1 LKQDTTTIDLV
12 FNRNQFSAKEAYMTA
27 DADPATQRFL
37 SQPSALPPAGIE
49 KSTRAHQAPGLSAS
63 LTLLFSV
70 TCALAVANVYFA
82 QPLLDSMAQSLGVA
96 SSMIGV
102 VVTATQVGYALG
114 LLFIVPLGDLVN
126 RKRLILT
133 QVLLSAVALA
143 AVGAAQQ
150 WLALLG
156 AMIVM
161 GLLAVVVQ
169 ILVAYAAMLAT
180 PSQRGHAVGT
190 VTSGIVLGILLA
202 RFTSGLIADI
212 AGWRAVYFVSSGL
225 MLTIA
230 AVLWK
235 VVPVTAPPR
244 HQDSYLALISSVFK
258 LFVTERILRARGLL
272 ALLIFAAFSVLWTSM
287 VLPLSAPPLSL
298 SHTAIGMFGLAGVAG
313 ALAARRAGRWADQ
326 GLGQRVTG
334 ISLGLLTLSW
344 LPITFAETSLIALIC
359 GVVLLDF
366 AVQAVHV
373 TNQSLIFAA
382 RPDAQSRMVGAYMC
396 FYSVGSALGAAAAT
410 QVYALW
416 GWIAVSLLGA
426 SISAT
431 ALVLWFLTFH
441 FSTNDQGRSA

>member
-1 LKQDTTTIDLV
+1 
-12 FNRNQFSAKEAYMTA
+12 MTA
-27 DADPATQRFL
+27 DADSATKRF
-37 SQPSALPPAGIE
+37 SGQPPGLLHSDTGE
-49 KSTRAHQAPGLSAS
+49 SSRTDRSPGLSPS

-82 QPLLDSMAQSLGVA
+82 QPLLASMAESLGVA
-96 SSMIGV
+96 SGLIGV

-133 QVLLSAVALA
+133 QVMLSAIALA

-169 ILVAYAAMLAT
+169 VLVAYAAVLAA

-230 AVLWK
+230 AVLWR

-244 HQDSYLALISSVFK
+244 HQDSYLALIKSVFK
-258 LFVTERILRARGLL
+258 LFITERTLRARGLL

-344 LPITFAETSLIALIC
+344 LPITFAETSLIALVC

-426 SISAT
+426 LISAT

-441 FSTNDQGRSA
+441 FSTTNQGRSA

>member
-1 LKQDTTTIDLV
+1 
-12 FNRNQFSAKEAYMTA
+12 MTA
-27 DADPATQRFL
+27 KVDLTTQQL
-37 SQPSALPPAGIE
+37 STQPAG
-49 KSTRAHQAPGLSAS
+49 LSPS

-82 QPLLDSMAQSLGVA
+82 QPLLDSMAQSLGVE

-126 RKRLILT
+126 RKRLILSH
-133 QVLLSAVALA
+133 VLLSAVALA

-156 AMIVM
+156 AMVVM

-169 ILVAYAAMLAT
+169 VLVAYAAVLAT

-202 RFTSGLIADI
+202 RFTSGLIADL
-212 AGWRAVYFVSSGL
+212 AGWRAVYCVSSGL
-225 MLTIA
+225 MLTLA
-230 AVLWK
+230 AVLWRA
-235 VVPVTAPPR
+235 VPVTASPR
-244 HQDSYLALISSVFK
+244 HQESYLMLISSLFK
-258 LFVTERILRARGLL
+258 LFITEPALRVRGLL
-272 ALLIFAAFSVLWTSM
+272 ALLIFAAFSVLWTAM

-298 SHTAIGMFGLAGVAG
+298 SHTAIGLFGLAGVAG

-334 ISLGLLTLSW
+334 ISLALLTLSW
-344 LPITFAETSLIALIC
+344 LPITFAETSLIALVC

-373 TNQSLIFAA
+373 TNQSIIFAA

-410 QVYALW
+410 QVYAVW
-416 GWIAVSLLGA
+416 GWMAVSLLGA
-426 SISAT
+426 LISVT
-431 ALVLWFLTFH
+431 AWFVWFVTLQRV
-441 FSTNDQGRSA
+441 SQPCLPLGRRP

>member
-1 LKQDTTTIDLV
+1 
-12 FNRNQFSAKEAYMTA
+12 MTA
-27 DADPATQRFL
+27 EVDSTTQGFSR
-37 SQPSALPPAGIE
+37 QPSGLPHTDTGESSRIDRSE
-49 KSTRAHQAPGLSAS
+49 GLSPS

-82 QPLLDSMAQSLGVA
+82 QPLLASMAQSLGVA
-96 SSMIGV
+96 SGLIGV

-114 LLFIVPLGDLVN
+114 LLFIVPLGDRVN
-126 RKRLILT
+126 RKRLIIT
-133 QVLLSAVALA
+133 QVVLSAIALA
-143 AVGAAQQ
+143 AVGASQQ

-156 AMIVM
+156 AMIMM
-161 GLLAVVVQ
+161 GLLAVVAQV
-169 ILVAYAAMLAT
+169 LVAYAAVLAT
-180 PSQRGHAVGT
+180 PSQRGQAVGT

-202 RFTSGLIADI
+202 RFTSGLIADL

-225 MLTIA
+225 MLAVA
-230 AVLWK
+230 AVFWK
-235 VVPVTAPPR
+235 VVPAAVSPR
-244 HQDSYLALISSVFK
+244 NQHTYQALIRSLFK
-258 LFVTERILRARGLL
+258 LFMTEPVLRIRGLL
-272 ALLIFAAFSVLWTSM
+272 ALLIFAAFSVLWTAM
-287 VLPLSAPPLSL
+287 VLPLSAAPLTL

-344 LPITFAETSLIALIC
+344 LLITFAETSLIALVC

-416 GWIAVSLLGA
+416 GWMAVSLLGA
-426 SISAT
+426 LLSAT
-431 ALVLWFLTFH
+431 ALALWFFTSH
-441 FSTNDQGRSA
+441 FSSTTQGRSA

>member
-1 LKQDTTTIDLV
+1 
-12 FNRNQFSAKEAYMTA
+12 MTA
-27 DADPATQRFL
+27 DADSATKRFSTQPAR
-37 SQPSALPPAGIE
+37 LPPSDTGD
-49 KSTRAHQAPGLSAS
+49 SSRSDRYPGLSPS

-82 QPLLDSMAQSLGVA
+82 QPLLDSMARSLNVA

-156 AMIVM
+156 AMIMM

-169 ILVAYAAMLAT
+169 VLVAYAAVLAT
-180 PSQRGHAVGT
+180 PSQRGQAVGT

-202 RFTSGLIADI
+202 RFTSGLIADM

-235 VVPVTAPPR
+235 VAPFTAPPK
-244 HQDSYLALISSVFK
+244 HQDTYLALMRSLFK
-258 LFVTERILRARGLL
+258 LFITERTLRVRGLL
-272 ALLIFAAFSVLWTSM
+272 SLLIFAAFSVLWTSM

-298 SHTAIGMFGLAGVAG
+298 SHTAIGLFGLAGVAG
-313 ALAARRAGRWADQ
+313 ALAASRAGRWADQ

-344 LPITFAETSLIALIC
+344 LPITFAQTSLIALVC

-416 GWIAVSLLGA
+416 GWMAVSLLGA
-426 SISAT
+426 LISAT
-431 ALVLWFLTFH
+431 ALILWFLTFY
-441 FSTNDQGRSA
+441 FSTRDVTAN

>member
-1 LKQDTTTIDLV
+1 
-12 FNRNQFSAKEAYMTA
+12 MTA
-27 DADPATQRFL
+27 DADSATCPFDPQASGL
-37 SQPSALPPAGIE
+37 PDADNGESASAD
-49 KSTRAHQAPGLSAS
+49 RAAGLSAS

-102 VVTATQVGYALG
+102 VVTATHVGYALG
-114 LLFIVPLGDLVN
+114 LLFIVPLGDLLN

-143 AVGAAQQ
+143 GVGAAQQ

-156 AMIVM
+156 AMVIV
-161 GLLAVVVQ
+161 GLLAVMVQ
-169 ILVAYAAMLAT
+169 VLVAYAAVLVT
-180 PSQRGHAVGT
+180 PSQRGQAVGT

-202 RFTSGLIADI
+202 RFTSGLIADLS
-212 AGWRAVYFVSSGL
+212 GWRAVYFVSSGL
-225 MLTIA
+225 MLVLA
-230 AVLWK
+230 AVFWK
-235 VVPVTAPPR
+235 VLPATVSPR
-244 HQDSYLALISSVFK
+244 NRDTYPALIRSMFR
-258 LFVTERILRARGLL
+258 LFMTEPVLRIRGLL

-298 SHTAIGMFGLAGVAG
+298 SHTAIGLFGLAGVAG
-313 ALAARRAGRWADQ
+313 ALAARRAGRWADR

-334 ISLGLLTLSW
+334 ISLVILTLSW
-344 LPITFAETSLIALIC
+344 LPIAFAQTSLIALVC
-359 GVVLLDF
+359 AVVLLDF

-410 QVYALW
+410 KVYAHW
-416 GWIAVSLLGA
+416 GWTAVSLLGA

-431 ALVLWFLTFH
+431 ALVLWFLTSH
-441 FSTNDQGRSA
+441 STTTDRG

>member
-1 LKQDTTTIDLV
+1 M
-12 FNRNQFSAKEAYMTA
+12 EAHMTA
-27 DADPATQRFL
+27 DVDSASQCLVREPSPISPAVTDRF
-37 SQPSALPPAGIE
+37 Q
-49 KSTRAHQAPGLSAS
+49 GLSPS
-63 LTLLFSV
+63 LTLLFSI

-96 SSMIGV
+96 SSMIGI

-126 RKRLILT
+126 RKRLMLT

-169 ILVAYAAMLAT
+169 VLVAYTAVLAT
-180 PSQRGHAVGT
+180 PSQRGQAVGT

-212 AGWRAVYFVSSGL
+212 AGWRAVYYVSSGL
-225 MLTIA
+225 MLTLA

-235 VVPVTAPPR
+235 VVPVTPSPR
-244 HQDSYLALISSVFK
+244 QKDTYLALIGSLFK
-258 LFVTERILRARGLL
+258 LFISEPTLRARGLL
-272 ALLIFAAFSVLWTSM
+272 ALLIFAAFSVLWTAM

-298 SHTAIGMFGLAGVAG
+298 SHTAIGLFGLAGVAG

-334 ISLGLLTLSW
+334 IALGLLTLSW
-344 LPITFAETSLIALIC
+344 LPISVAETSLIALVC

-373 TNQSLIFAA
+373 TNQSIIFAA

-416 GWIAVSLLGA
+416 GWEAVSLLGA
-426 SISAT
+426 LISVSAWI
-431 ALVLWFLTFH
+431 LWFLT
-441 FSTNDQGRSA
+441 SQSDGS

>member
-1 LKQDTTTIDLV
+1 
-12 FNRNQFSAKEAYMTA
+12 MTA
-27 DADPATQRFL
+27 DADSATCPFDPQASGL
-37 SQPSALPPAGIE
+37 PDADNGESA
-49 KSTRAHQAPGLSAS
+49 RADRAAGLSAS

-114 LLFIVPLGDLVN
+114 LLFIVPLGDLLN

-143 AVGAAQQ
+143 GVGAAQQ

-156 AMIVM
+156 TMVIV
-161 GLLAVVVQ
+161 GLLAVMVQ
-169 ILVAYAAMLAT
+169 VLVAYAAVLAT
-180 PSQRGHAVGT
+180 PSQRGQAVGT

-202 RFTSGLIADI
+202 RFTSGLIADL

-225 MLTIA
+225 MLVLA
-230 AVLWK
+230 AVFWK
-235 VVPVTAPPR
+235 VLPATESPR
-244 HQDSYLALISSVFK
+244 NRNTYPALIRSMFR
-258 LFVTERILRARGLL
+258 LFMTEPVLRIRGLL

-298 SHTAIGMFGLAGVAG
+298 SHTAIGLFGLAGVAG

-334 ISLGLLTLSW
+334 LSLVILTLSW
-344 LPITFAETSLIALIC
+344 LPSAFAQTSLIALVC
-359 GVVLLDF
+359 AVVLLDF

-410 QVYALW
+410 QVYAHW
-416 GWIAVSLLGA
+416 GWTAVSLLGA

-431 ALVLWFLTFH
+431 ALVLWLVSWRWH
-441 FSTNDQGRSA
+441 RQRYAR

>member
-1 LKQDTTTIDLV
+1 
-12 FNRNQFSAKEAYMTA
+12 MTA
-27 DADPATQRFL
+27 DAESASQRL
-37 SQPSALPPAGIE
+37 SPQPLELPPTATGERSRIDRR
-49 KSTRAHQAPGLSAS
+49 SGLSAS

-82 QPLLDSMAQSLGVA
+82 QPLLASMAESLGVT
-96 SSMIGV
+96 SGLIGV
-102 VVTATQVGYALG
+102 VVTATQAGYALG
-114 LLFIVPLGDLVN
+114 LLFIVPLGDRVN

-133 QVLLSAVALA
+133 QVMLSAVALA
-143 AVGAAQQ
+143 AVGASHH

-156 AMIVM
+156 AMMVT

-169 ILVAYAAMLAT
+169 VLVAYAAVLAS
-180 PSQRGHAVGT
+180 PSQRGQAVGT

-202 RFTSGLIADI
+202 RFTSGLIADL
-212 AGWRAVYFVSSGL
+212 AGWRAVYFVSCAL
-225 MLTIA
+225 MLMIA
-230 AVLWK
+230 AVFWK
-235 VVPVTAPPR
+235 AVPAAESPR
-244 HQDSYLALISSVFK
+244 NQPAYLALIGSLFK
-258 LFVTERILRARGLL
+258 LFITEPVLRIRGLL
-272 ALLIFAAFSVLWTSM
+272 ALLIFAAFSVLWTAM

-298 SHTAIGMFGLAGVAG
+298 SHTAIGLFGLAGVAG

-334 ISLGLLTLSW
+334 LSLGLLTLSW
-344 LPITFAETSLIALIC
+344 LPIAFAETSLIALVC
-359 GVVLLDF
+359 GVILLDF

-416 GWIAVSLLGA
+416 GWMAVSLLGA
-426 SISAT
+426 VISAA
-431 ALVLWFLTFH
+431 ALALWFVTRHSSITL
-441 FSTNDQGRSA
+441 QGRSI